1 MKPVLVTGA
10 TGFVGWHVARQL
22 LERGERVRALV
33 RDPARSA
40 RALAELAGIETV
52 PGDLRDEDSLASA
65 VEGCGIVYHVAADYR
80 LWAPRPEEMYRSN
93 VDGTRSLLAAARKAG
108 VERCVYTSTVGCI
121 GMRRGRSGFRGHA
134 GRPGGN
140 AGALQALQVPGR
152 SRSRCEFAGEGFPV
166 VIVNPTAPVGDH
178 DFRPTP
184 TGKIVV
190 DFLRGAMPAYLDTG
204 LNVVYVGDVAA
215 GHLLACERGRVGERY
230 ILGGEN
236 LTLQQIF
243 GKLEEVT
250 GKRAP
255 TMRIPYAVA
264 YAAGVAS
271 TGWAAVTGQGTARAA
286 RWRADGAQEDV
297 GAARQGRARV
307 GVFGADRLWRR
318 CGARRSGFRRTDIV
332 KTWLLVA
339 AERREFDGIRKRL
352 GNVAK
357 LAWPGAKFAGEAHWQ
372 GDRWWMVANGPGAGR
387 WCLTH

>member
-10 TGFVGWHVARQL
+10 SGFVGWHVARQL

-33 RDPARSA
+33 RDPVRSA
-40 RALAELAGIETV
+40 QALAELPGVDTV
-52 PGDLRDEDSLASA
+52 PGDLRDEGSLASA
-65 VEGCGIVYHVAADYR
+65 VAGCGIVYHVAADYR

-121 GMRRGRSGFRGHA
+121 GMRNGEVGSEDTPAGLEEMQGPYKRSKFLA
-134 GRPGGN
+134 E
-140 AGALQALQVPGR
+140 QVAI
-152 SRSRCEFAGEGFPV
+152 EFAREGFPV
-166 VIVNPTAPVGDH
+166 VIVNPTAPLGDH

-204 LNVVYVGDVAA
+204 LNVVYVGNVAA

-250 GKRAP
+250 GMRAP
-255 TMRIPYAVA
+255 RVRIPYAVA

-271 TGWAAVTGQGTARAA
+271 TGWAAVTGKEPRAPLDGVRMARKKMWVRHDKAARELGYSARPAVEALRRAA
-286 RWRADGAQEDV
+286 EWFRANGYCEDL
-297 GAARQGRARV
+297 AAG
-307 GVFGADRLWRR
+307 
-318 CGARRSGFRRTDIV
+318 SRRT
-332 KTWLLVA
+332 A
-339 AERREFDGIRKRL
+339 
-352 GNVAK
+352 
-357 LAWPGAKFAGEAHWQ
+357 
-372 GDRWWMVANGPGAGR
+372 
-387 WCLTH
+387 